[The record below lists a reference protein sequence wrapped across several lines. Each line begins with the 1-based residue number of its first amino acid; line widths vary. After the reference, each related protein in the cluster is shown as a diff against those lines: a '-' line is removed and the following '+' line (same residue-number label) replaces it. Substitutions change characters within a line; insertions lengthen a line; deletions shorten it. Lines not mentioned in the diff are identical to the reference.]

1 VRRELITHLECAEF
15 VYRHRRQEGDLLVW
29 DNAAVL
35 HRAAEATSAGPRLL
49 HRVTVRG
56 PQGLSIGASAGA

>member
-1 VRRELITHLECAEF
+1 MRRELITHLECAEF

-56 PQGLSIGASAGA
+56 RKG